1 MPNIVV
7 VRFQSTAVH
16 GVESNET
23 KTIISMLNAGCI
35 IAQVEFPTVRRNFTA
50 HYKSTAYHRNC
61 ISNLIKETMSDYE
74 NIISE
79 GTIAEVVET
88 YCQKFYLST

>member
-1 MPNIVV
+1 MVLWNAMPNSVV
-7 VRFQSTAVH
+7 VWCQSTALH
-16 GVESNET
+16 GVESKGS

-35 IAQVEFPTVRRNFTA
+35 IAKLEFTTVRRNITA
-50 HYKSTAYHRNC
+50 HHRNF
-61 ISNLIKETMSDYE
+61 ISIIKETMSDYE

-88 YCQKFYLST
+88 FCQNFYLST